1 MRQDRWRSFR
11 REDMTATV
19 QRCTPS
25 AVPRFLHS
33 VVSVSAL
40 RQAVRIA
47 IACAVA
53 FAAYKLLGLKQ
64 GYWAVFTVLIVM
76 QGSIGGTL
84 GAALDRLLGTLVG
97 ASLGAVGAW
106 AHDGGII
113 ATGGALVIVASIGGY
128 VAVLRP
134 QLKVAPVTASIMM
147 LTMPA
152 NSPIATFVIDRVAEI
167 MLGGLIGVA
176 AMALIL
182 PARSGALFTDR
193 AADVLD
199 TMDALVGD
207 MANAIRSGTTL
218 ALGTTLVALRPALVG
233 VEQALKDA
241 DREHAARL
249 WRHAIPPAVPR
260 TLWRMRS
267 DVVLVARALNPSF
280 SDPVRASLGEPAAAL
295 LLRLRDEII
304 ACAVALRAKRRVER
318 VDVAGA
324 RQVFST
330 ALTEFRVSPAGNAL
344 DLDTAGHV
352 FGLSFALDE
361 LSRDLRDLADRIDEI
376 NG

>member
-1 MRQDRWRSFR
+1 M
-11 REDMTATV
+11 
-19 QRCTPS
+19 
-25 AVPRFLHS
+25 PRFLHS
-33 VVSVSAL
+33 VVSISAL
-40 RQAVRIA
+40 RQAIRIA

-106 AHDGGII
+106 AHDGGVI

-128 VAVLRP
+128 LAVLRP

-182 PARSGALFTDR
+182 PARSGVLFTDR

-218 ALGTTLVALRPALVG
+218 ALGTTLVALRPALIG

-267 DVVLVARALNPSF
+267 DIVLVARALNPSF
-280 SDPVRASLGEPAAAL
+280 SDLVRASLGEPAAAL

-324 RQVFST
+324 RQVFAT